1 MVEIIRELNDQL
13 LKKIVKILDNGGV
26 IAFPTET
33 LYALAADASNAQA
46 VEKIYAI
53 KRRFNNKPLPVLVG
67 DIYQAKRIVEFDDR
81 AKALALHLFPGPIT
95 LVLKAKI
102 HSNLASN
109 VNQQIGTVGIRM
121 PNNLTAIKI
130 LQAVGRPLVGTSA
143 NISNAEEATNA
154 YEVLR
159 DFEGQIDLLVDQGEV
174 EIGIPSTIVDL
185 TTDQVKILREGA
197 IPRAKIEEILGVKT
211 L

>member
-1 MVEIIRELNDQL
+1 M
-13 LKKIVKILDNGGV
+13 
-26 IAFPTET
+26 
-33 LYALAADASNAQA
+33 
-46 VEKIYAI
+46 
-53 KRRFNNKPLPVLVG
+53 
-67 DIYQAKRIVEFDDR
+67 
-81 AKALALHLFPGPIT
+81 
-95 LVLKAKI
+95 LKAKI